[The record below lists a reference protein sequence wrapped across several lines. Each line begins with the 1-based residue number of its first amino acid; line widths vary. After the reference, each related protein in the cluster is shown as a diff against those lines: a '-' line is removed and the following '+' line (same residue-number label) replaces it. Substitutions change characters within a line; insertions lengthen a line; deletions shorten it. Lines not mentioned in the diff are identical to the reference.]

1 MYAMRNKIKD
11 WGLHLRT
18 RSGVGAGRDGHGRQH
33 PPYLQ
38 AVRNIEDQDRPSDSG
53 KSQTSKIVFLG
64 IEEIEDTASMRQAL
78 QVEAEDE
85 RTGSAKGERL
95 MTSMTTKN
103 IEDSLM
109 KMNRKY
115 ADLVNVYGSMEKL
128 IDRAADL
135 ASIKSQSTITRE
147 MIALAIGSF
156 AEAKA
161 SIRPELMENY
171 EEVIIWTM
179 ITQGLFNEAEDKGLP
194 RVEKS
199 LTAALAAVDAGM
211 KEQVK

>member
-1 MYAMRNKIKD
+1 MTETIANQIASGRCGESRHQTKGITFMLNTKEKSWFFQKPQDLPEYNMQQHIGGSNETVTGSQVKD
-11 WGLHLRT
+11 F
-18 RSGVGAGRDGHGRQH
+18 
-33 PPYLQ
+33 
-38 AVRNIEDQDRPSDSG
+38 NIYH
-53 KSQTSKIVFLG
+53 FN
-64 IEEIEDTASMRQAL
+64 
-78 QVEAEDE
+78 
-85 RTGSAKGERL
+85 SAKGERL